1 MIDEIY
7 NKDVLRLAGN
17 IGRIGRL
24 KDPDVSVTRTAPLCG
39 SGIVVDLGIKDGV
52 VTDYAQEIKACALGQ
67 AAASVIAEHVIG
79 ADLTELGALRDR
91 MAAML
96 AGDEPPPG
104 GKWAA
109 LAALAPA
116 KSATA
121 RHGAIMLAVDAV
133 IEALQ
138 ETTVTTGAA

>member
-1 MIDEIY
+1 MIDDIY

-24 KDPDVSVTRTAPLCG
+24 EDPDVSVTRTAPLCG
-39 SGIVVDLGIKDGV
+39 SGIVVDLGIEDGA
-52 VTDYAQEIKACALGQ
+52 VTGYAQEIKACALGQ

-79 ADLTELGALRDR
+79 ADLTELRAVRDR

-96 AGDEPPPG
+96 AGGGPPPG

-109 LAALAPA
+109 LAALEPA
-116 KSATA
+116 KSATS
-121 RHGAIMLAVDAV
+121 RHGAIMLAVDAT
-133 IEALQ
+133 IEAL
-138 ETTVTTGAA
+138 EEATVTTGAA